1 MRSTDETPFI
11 ADPVRPGEQWFC
23 YWKTSAALWE
33 AKILEFAQHEV
44 VFIPVYWGFHAEN
57 NGIWDFGVFNPE
69 RDLLRLSSLM
79 TRHGR
84 RFCWLLPVTPAP
96 FLPNGGVPISA
107 ARTLALS
114 PQGMHLASLDPE
126 GALHKMYSFF
136 EPKVFQIYAS
146 FVQEFGK
153 MLGENQLKT
162 PVWGA
167 EFFYLENHQ
176 TISFLQDHSLAFEQG
191 FSRYLKKKFPEG
203 LDLHLASDEGKLKKT
218 FQSDLQS
225 LFQSIASE
233 GLAPF
238 WQGVQS
244 ITMFGAGPQDTIER
258 SLDSGKS
265 QAKYFQELFGNY
277 VGQRWFSTSLLTTK
291 EKKDLLSKCLDNHFD
306 NEEIEHRFHYLSEKA
321 ELGVD
326 FRPFC
331 LVDVFDLSDQGV
343 FEKNGLKPF
352 LQEHYRWM
360 YFLHENI
367 EFTPEWID
375 SSYHRIKF
383 FHAKGMDR
391 TMFAQMLKLFMM
403 GQKVIFDRSELSE
416 ELDKRLQIFF
426 LENNLKPQ
434 FVNFIT
440 PVDFSEL
447 GEGRFITF
455 EGEKLQNMKDQE
467 SFWFHMFKFL
477 SLNHPHVHAD
487 QDIFSLWRI
496 RATSPH
502 ELNYL
507 DVRRVNFYNP
517 TSYKKTVLVQTQK
530 KFAFMKVIDPSNA
543 SARTNSEGVEVEL
556 LPNGRLALDF
566 GHYEEKQ

>member
-1 MRSTDETPFI
+1 MRSSDETRFI
-11 ADPVRPGEQWFC
+11 SDPVRPGEQWFC

-33 AKILEFAQHEV
+33 ARILEFEQHEV
-44 VFIPVYWGFHAEN
+44 IFIPIYWGFHAEN
-57 NGIWDFGVFNPE
+57 NGVWDFGVFNPE
-69 RDLLRLSSLM
+69 RDFVRLSQLM
-79 TRHGR
+79 TRHDR
-84 RFCWLLPVTPAP
+84 KYCWLLPLCPAP

-107 ARTLALS
+107 ARSLAVS
-114 PQGMHLASLDPE
+114 AQGMHLASLDQE
-126 GALHKMYSFF
+126 GSLHKMYSFF

-153 MLGENQLKT
+153 MLAQHNLKS
-162 PVWGA
+162 PVWGV
-167 EFFYLENHQ
+167 EFYYLENQ
-176 TISFLQDHSLAFEQG
+176 KTVSFLQDHSLAFEQG

-203 LDLHLASDEGKLKKT
+203 VDLNLASDESMLKRS
-218 FQSDLQS
+218 FQSDVQS
-225 LFQSIASE
+225 LFQSIASD

-244 ITMFGAGPQDTIER
+244 ITMLGSGPQDTIER
-258 SLDSGKS
+258 SLMAGKS
-265 QAKYFQELFGNY
+265 QTKYFYELFESY
-277 VGQRWFSTSLLTTK
+277 VGRRWFSTSLLTTS
-291 EKKDLLSKCLDNHFD
+291 EKKELLSKCLNDHFD
-306 NEEIEHRFHYLSEKA
+306 NEEIEHRYHYLSENP
-321 ELGVD
+321 ELGPE

-331 LVDVFDLSDQGV
+331 LVDIFDFAQQGI
-343 FEKNGLKPF
+343 FDKNGLKAF
-352 LQEHYRWM
+352 LDQHYRWM
-360 YFLHENI
+360 YFVHENI
-367 EFTPEWID
+367 NFTPEWID
-375 SSYHRIKF
+375 SSHHRIKF

-426 LENNLKPQ
+426 LENNLRPQ

-447 GEGRFITF
+447 CEGRFITF
-455 EGEKLQNMKDQE
+455 EGNRLQNSQDQE

-477 SLNHPHVHAD
+477 SLNHPHVDANK
-487 QDIFSLWRI
+487 DIFSLWRI

-507 DVRRVNFYNP
+507 DVRRVTFYNP
-517 TSYKKTVLVQTQK
+517 TSYKKTVLVHTQK
-530 KFAFMKVIDPSNA
+530 KFAFMKLIDPSNA
-543 SARTNSEGVEVEL
+543 TAKTNSEGVEIEL